1 MKAIDEDEV
10 VDCITLGLRTKT
22 FDNVGALYSDVAV
35 NSEFNN
41 VDVCKSDVDTVDAN
55 MFGADVEGEPINGT

>member
-10 VDCITLGLRTKT
+10 ADWIMLGFPTKT
-22 FDNVGALYSDVAV
+22 FDNDAVPYSGVAV

-41 VDVCKSDVDTVDAN
+41 VDVCKSVVDAN
-55 MFGADVEGEPINGT
+55 MFGADVEGGPINGT